1 MAHFG
6 GTVDRDDV
14 TIVGKRG
21 PKSGTHLKSQADV
34 IAAQR
39 KGLAVET
46 EKKYEAGNNK
56 QHGQV
61 SNATKLDRETEE
73 LKHKTLDL
81 QVGKVIQQARNAKN
95 MTQVE
100 LARLI
105 NEKQQIINEYEQAKG
120 IPNQQILGKLE
131 RVLGVK
137 LRGKDIGQPFGPKT
151 KTETKN

>member
-1 MAHFG
+1 MAHLG
-6 GTVDRDDV
+6 GQVGWNDV
-14 TIVGKRG
+14 TIIGKKG
-21 PKSGTHLKSQADV
+21 PKAGAHLKTQAE
-34 IAAQR
+34 IAAAQK

-46 EKKYEAGNNK
+46 EKKYEAGGNK
-56 QHGQV
+56 QHGGP

-81 QVGKVIQQARNAKN
+81 QVGKVIQQARTAKG

-100 LARLI
+100 LARTI
-105 NEKQQIINEYEQAKG
+105 NEKQQVINEYEQAKG

-137 LRGKDIGQPFGPKT
+137 LRGKDIGQPFGPK
-151 KTETKN
+151 K